1 MTIKFKLFISSLA
14 IICSMFSTN
23 IFAAVATPNTYI
35 KQSTFGNKNIQLNSN
50 NKIDI
55 TPQDY
60 EKELSNQTLVDN
72 NKKIIFVNNID
83 DKNNAKNFLNI
94 LDYLISIKKT
104 SSDFSTSK
112 YTLTKSEIETLNSQL
127 KLCQYRNSNSCI
139 KTVTTNAQDISKS
152 KEDWNQ
158 LIILISQVVIAINV
172 IILLILLLNSNF
184 VLVKDNYEN

>member
-35 KQSTFGNKNIQLNSN
+35 KQSTLGNKNIQLNSN
-50 NKIDI
+50 NKINI

-83 DKNNAKNFLNI
+83 DKNNAKNFSNI
-94 LDYLISIKKT
+94 LDYLISLKKT

-112 YTLTKSEIETLNSQL
+112 YTLTKSEIESLNSQL

-139 KTVTTNAQDISKS
+139 KTVITNAQDISKS

-158 LIILISQVVIAINV
+158 LIILISQVVIGVNA

-184 VLVKDNYEN
+184 VLVKDKYEN